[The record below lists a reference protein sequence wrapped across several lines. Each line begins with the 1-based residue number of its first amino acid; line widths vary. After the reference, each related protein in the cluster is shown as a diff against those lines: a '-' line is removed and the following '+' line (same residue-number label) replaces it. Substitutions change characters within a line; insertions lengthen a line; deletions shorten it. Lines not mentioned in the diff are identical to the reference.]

1 MAERTFM
8 GIMLACAVGV
18 ASAAGAAAH
27 RVTGLVTAVAD
38 ESLQI
43 TNSEQTTTISTD
55 DKTGYMKW
63 ITHKPWQQ
71 DSRADRRS
79 VAAGSCVDIELRGG
93 DGNVAKMVR
102 INTEPA
108 GSLFDPCK
116 RIR

>member
-1 MAERTFM
+1 MTVRM
-8 GIMLACAVGV
+8 GIMLALAVG

-43 TNSEQTTTISTD
+43 KNREQTTTVGID

-63 ITHKPWQQ
+63 ITHQPWQQ
-71 DSRADRRS
+71 DSRASSRS